1 MKRLFRIHRS
11 TAVLMFALL
20 LLFGGANLYR
30 HPAPPKLSGIA
41 CGFPFPMFKNW
52 QPISKPN
59 TVATVD
65 ETYVTYGR
73 YTFHFQNNWCYALLW
88 INVLICGVI
97 TLTVGLIWELWIR
110 RRMPVA

>member
-52 QPISKPN
+52 QPIPKPN
-59 TVATVD
+59 MVATVE
-65 ETYVTYGR
+65 ETYVTFGP
-73 YTFHFQNNWCYALLW
+73 YTFHFENGWCYALL
-88 INVLICGVI
+88 IADVLFCLVM
-97 TLTVGLIWELWIR
+97 TLIVGLLWEAWLR
-110 RRMPVA
+110 YRTAHQ

>member
-52 QPISKPN
+52 QPIAKPN
-59 TVATVD
+59 MVATVE
-65 ETYVTYGR
+65 ETFLSLGHLKFR
-73 YTFHFQNNWCYALLW
+73 FDRNGWCYALLAAD
-88 INVLICGVI
+88 ICVCITTVLV
-97 TLTVGLIWELWIR
+97 VGLLWEVLYLSR
-110 RRMPVA
+110 RK